1 MKTTFKLGKMAMKA
15 EVNEHGDLGGIAF
28 EMSDIEQDVEISKE
42 EIPELVKSLVANAKE
57 TRETIKVLRHEV
69 TLFVKDI
76 KAIID
81 GDDVAPG
88 TTITRT
94 VDGSSLYNGL
104 ASLSNLSSTL
114 ISRLVEEDDDNETTM
129 AEEEENFELKFD

>member
-1 MKTTFKLGKMAMKA
+1 MKTTFKLGKIAMKA
-15 EVNEHGDLGGIAF
+15 ELTEHGELDGIAF
-28 EMSDIEQDVEISKE
+28 EMTDVEQNVEIDKG

-57 TRETIKVLRHEV
+57 TRETIKVLRHEI

-94 VDGSSLYNGL
+94 VDGSSIYNGL
-104 ASLSNLSSTL
+104 ASLN
-114 ISRLVEEDDDNETTM
+114 VEEDDDNETTM
-129 AEEEENFELKFD
+129 TEEEENFELKFD

>member
-1 MKTTFKLGKMAMKA
+1 MKAMFKLGKMAMKA
-15 EVNEHGDLGGIAF
+15 EVNEHGDLGEVAF

-42 EIPELVKSLVANAKE
+42 EIPELVKSLVAYAKE
-57 TRETIKVLRHEV
+57 TRETFKVLRHEV

-94 VDGSSLYNGL
+94 VDGPSLYNGL
-104 ASLSNLSSTL
+104 ASLN
-114 ISRLVEEDDDNETTM
+114 VEEDDDNETTM
-129 AEEEENFELKFD
+129 TEEEESFELKFN

>member
-28 EMSDIEQDVEISKE
+28 EMTDVEQDVEISKE

-94 VDGSSLYNGL
+94 VDGSSIYNGL
-104 ASLSNLSSTL
+104 ASLN
-114 ISRLVEEDDDNETTM
+114 VEEDDDNETTM
-129 AEEEENFELKFD
+129 TEEEENFELKFD

>member
-1 MKTTFKLGKMAMKA
+1 MKAMFKLGKMSMKA
-15 EVNEHGDLGGIAF
+15 EVNEHGDLGEVAF

-57 TRETIKVLRHEV
+57 TRETIKVLRHEI

-94 VDGSSLYNGL
+94 VDD
-104 ASLSNLSSTL
+104 
-114 ISRLVEEDDDNETTM
+114 SRT
-129 AEEEENFELKFD
+129 EEEESFELKFN

>member
-28 EMSDIEQDVEISKE
+28 EMTDVEQDVEISKE

-94 VDGSSLYNGL
+94 VDGSSIYNGL
-104 ASLSNLSSTL
+104 ASLN
-114 ISRLVEEDDDNETTM
+114 VEEDDDNETTM